1 MVQITVS
8 TLRQAIERNQEFDA
22 VLSIENVDR
31 NLVSLTINDGRPH
44 LTLRFNDIDWDDGT
58 ELSATSQHLVDA
70 LSFYMDFS
78 LRGEGHRLLIHCHAG
93 RCRSPA
99 IALLCIAWELGAG
112 RENEAVEQVLRIV
125 PSAALNLRVLQLADD
140 LLNRHG
146 DLVRAWEPHEEREDI
161 KRVRIVKRHIY
172 ERIQRERSR

>member
-8 TLRQAIERNQEFDA
+8 SLRQAIERNQEFDA
-22 VLSIENVDR
+22 VLSIENIDR
-31 NLVSLTINDGRPH
+31 NLVSLTISDGRPH
-44 LTLRFNDIDWDDGT
+44 LTLRFNDIDWDD
-58 ELSATSQHLVDA
+58 ELSATSQHLVGA

-112 RENEAVEQVLRIV
+112 RENEAVEQVLSIV
-125 PSAALNLRVLQLADD
+125 PSAALNLHVLQLADD

-146 DLVRAWEPHEEREDI
+146 DLVRAWEPHEAREDI
-161 KRVRIVKRHIY
+161 KRVRLLKRHIY
-172 ERIQRERSR
+172 ERIQRARNR